1 MSTSLNNAVA
11 YRFLSIKLLPILEE
25 VINNAGYKTV
35 RKKQQSN
42 SKIADVVF
50 KFKDGDSVVETS
62 PTIYYPD
69 FDSVAV
75 SLHKMMYCK
84 HILFVN
90 ETIVYVIPQSAILN
104 IWNNKEICKIDNKKY
119 IDGIGEQSQMMRINV
134 DWLMANAIYKLNMNN
149 DLAEKYKMMLND
161 II

>member
-1 MSTSLNNAVA
+1 MNTSLNNAVA

-25 VINNAGYKTV
+25 IINNAGYKAV
-35 RKKQQSN
+35 RKKQSN
-42 SKIADVVF
+42 KITDVVF

-84 HILFVN
+84 HILFVK
-90 ETIVYVIPQSAILN
+90 ETIVYVIPQSAILS

-119 IDGIGEQSQMMRINV
+119 IDGIGEQSQMSRINV

-149 DLAEKYKMMLND
+149 DLAEKYKIALND

>member
-25 VINNAGYKTV
+25 VINDCGYKAV

-50 KFKDGDSVVETS
+50 KFKDGNTVVETS

-84 HILFVN
+84 HILFVKGKN
-90 ETIVYVIPQSAILN
+90 IFIIPQSAILSV
-104 IWNNKEICKIDNKKY
+104 WNNREICKIDNKKY
-119 IDGIGEQSQMMRINV
+119 IDGIGEQSQMSRINV
-134 DWLMANAIYKLNMNN
+134 DWLMANAIYKFNMND
-149 DLAEKYKMMLND
+149 DLAEKYKIMLND